1 METLRRRGKV
11 GNSEIIV
18 YLALV
23 LLFSA
28 GAEVACAME
37 VTPID
42 DFASSGVVGGP
53 FNPPSKQ
60 YQLKNT
66 GLDSLVWGIDKDA
79 YWLDLDEEFGTL
91 DPNETATVTVSINSN
106 ADTLPAGA
114 HTDTLTFVDITNDQI
129 QTREVVLT
137 VIGLQGLLYVTPAEN
152 FESVGVIGG
161 PFIPSSK
168 EYLLTNIGGQSL
180 FWGADVNEDWLE
192 LDDTFGSLD
201 PSQSI
206 TITVSLTTTAATLP
220 VDLYTD
226 IVIFQD
232 LTNTQEYTRDAILT
246 VRPWLTFHVDVISGD
261 DNNNGMSK
269 ESAFATIQ
277 KAIEVAGNG
286 DWILVWPGVYQE
298 SINYLGKS
306 ITLTSAAD
314 AAILQAPN
322 DDAVTMYTAEDAN
335 SVLTNFVIRN
345 SDMAVFLDGAS
356 PTLKNLTIVN
366 NEFGIGAYS
375 DSEPDI
381 SNCIFWNNLE
391 GDLFQCSA
399 RYSFTHDPNDA
410 PSFYFSF
417 DEGEGATVYDSI
429 GNIQGLVNGANWVD
443 GYVNGALSFDG
454 NNDYVDMGAS
464 SSYKLMDDISV
475 CAWVNRDSTGAI
487 LVIEGGSGES
497 SVDNTIF
504 WLDVYYGGS
513 QEIQYAHE
521 YGSGINAEHLFSGV
535 PLNIWSHV
543 VIVRDSD
550 AKTVKA
556 YIDAVDVGTFNYIN
570 QPENPASEVNM
581 IIGGRTYGASY
592 EKYFDGIIDEV
603 MIFDRVL
610 VPNEIEILYQIGLSG
625 QGYEIVSPGFADPIG
640 GDYHL
645 LSQRGRYRPSTDDWI
660 LDKVTSPGVDGG
672 DPTDYPSGERM
683 PNGGRINMGAYGGT
697 DYASMSDW
705 PLAEDYN
712 RDGRI
717 DLDDFV
723 RLAAAW
729 LQTLPWAD

>member
-1 METLRRRGKV
+1 MEILRRSDRI
-11 GNSEIIV
+11 GNGGIIV

-23 LLFSA
+23 LLMSV

-232 LTNTQEYTRDAILT
+232 LTNTQEYTRDAVLT
-246 VRPWLTFHVDVISGD
+246 VRPWLTFHVDVVSGD
-261 DNNNGMSK
+261 DNNDGLSR
-269 ESAFATIQ
+269 ETAFETIQ
-277 KAIEVAGNG
+277 KAIETAGNG

-298 SINYLGKS
+298 SINYLGKN
-306 ITLTSAAD
+306 ITLTSAEG
-314 AAILQAPN
+314 AAILQAPPDAN
-322 DDAVTMYTAEDAN
+322 AVTMKSGEEAN
-335 SVLTNFVIRN
+335 SVLTNFVIRD
-345 SDMAVFLDGAS
+345 SVMAVFLDGAS
-356 PTLKNLTIVN
+356 PTLKNLTVVN
-366 NEFGIGAYS
+366 NEYGIGAYS
-375 DSEPDI
+375 GAEPDI
-381 SNCIFWNNLE
+381 SNCIFWNNV
-391 GDLFQCSA
+391 GDDLINYSA
-399 RYSFTHDPNDA
+399 SYSWGMEDIDPNYPIEGQVSYWKLNDA
-410 PSFYFSF
+410 NGVVAVDSVGSNH
-417 DEGEGATVYDSI
+417 GTVHSATWT
-429 GNIQGLVNGANWVD
+429 NGILDA
-443 GYVNGALSFDG
+443 ALDFDG
-454 NNDYVDMGAS
+454 SNDYVEVYNNAS
-464 SSYKLMDDISV
+464 LEPGDGILTVSAWIKADYLASNDDNQIVSKWHNGGYILYYDCYDRKLYFAVKDSSDIRRDVGVPFSDTNNWHHV
-475 CAWVNRDSTGAI
+475 CGVNNGTNVSIFIDGNETIGD
-487 LVIEGGSGES
+487 VISGYTVNSES
-497 SVDNTIF
+497 LYIGCYDG
-504 WLDVYYGGS
+504 YGGYFNGKIDDVIIYNRALS
-513 QEIQYAHE
+513 TEEIQ
-521 YGSGINAEHLFSGV
+521 
-535 PLNIWSHV
+535 
-543 VIVRDSD
+543 
-550 AKTVKA
+550 
-556 YIDAVDVGTFNYIN
+556 
-570 QPENPASEVNM
+570 QM
-581 IIGGRTYGASY
+581 
-592 EKYFDGIIDEV
+592 
-603 MIFDRVL
+603 
-610 VPNEIEILYQIGLSG
+610 YQEGFKNHS
-625 QGYEIVSPGFADPIG
+625 GFADPFG

-645 LSQRGRYRPSTDDWI
+645 LSQRGRYRPSTDEWL
-660 LDKVTSPGVDGG
+660 LDDITSLGVDGG
-672 DPTDYPSGERM
+672 DPMDNPSGERI

-697 DYASMSDW
+697 AYASMSDW
-705 PLAEDYN
+705 PLTEDTN
-712 RDGRI
+712 RDGRV
-717 DLDDFV
+717 DLDDFA
-723 RLAAAW
+723 RLSAMW
-729 LQTLPWAD
+729 MQELPWAE